1 MPKSKSTRGKK
12 YVPGRW
18 HQYATYLP
26 QTSIDGLKDIFANI
40 ECLVEITLPTGKLS
54 TTDLYMMRDYLN
66 LGTALLHLGNHVRP
80 ELKEEV
86 DEEWNAMTDAFGE
99 LYRRQGKTGSAT
111 CYAHEI
117 NALRRGFSL
126 LGKVISAE
134 FEREPAWVL
143 DVFHGV
149 KVYTDADSRARIS
162 CDMDALEKLIYRLRA
177 QKFPRMWRR

>member
-1 MPKSKSTRGKK
+1 MPSNKKPRKS
-12 YVPGRW
+12 YQPGRW
-18 HQYATYLP
+18 KQYAMYLP
-26 QTSIDGLKDIFANI
+26 AKSINGLKDIFANI

-66 LGTALLHLGNHVRP
+66 LGTALLYLGKHIRP

-86 DEEWNAMTDAFGE
+86 DAEWDAMTDAFGE

-111 CYAHEI
+111 CYASEI
-117 NALRRGFSL
+117 TALRDGFTL
-126 LGKVISAE
+126 VGQVIREE

-149 KVYTDADSRARIS
+149 KVYTDSDHRARIGA
-162 CDMDALEKLIYRLRA
+162 DMTELEKLIYRLRC
-177 QKFPRMWRR
+177 QRGVQWKKKN